1 MGVGSWELEVGS
13 WELGSWKLGVRSW
26 ELMMR
31 HTFPIVLTIALV
43 TGAST
48 VGAQTAPPTLQ
59 KLSPTGAQRGTQI
72 AVTIHGTNIG
82 DATRLIFSEPGFSSR
97 ITAVKEVP
105 IEKMVVPK
113 GVVRTDAPIDDKARK
128 VELTALVT
136 IAREV
141 PHGIHGFRLHTPLG
155 VSNQLR
161 FAVSSLA
168 ETKEDEPTDL
178 AKPQAVTLPAAIVG
192 ALATAGDVDAYRF
205 TARAGEEMVF
215 QVVARP
221 LGARL
226 DSVLRLLDASGKLV
240 AENNDID
247 LNRDS
252 VLTWRVTETGTYS
265 IAIEDSSTAV
275 ARTVSATAST
285 RACCPT

>member
-1 MGVGSWELEVGS
+1 
-13 WELGSWKLGVRSW
+13 
-26 ELMMR
+26 
-31 HTFPIVLTIALV
+31 
-43 TGAST
+43 
-48 VGAQTAPPTLQ
+48 
-59 KLSPTGAQRGTQI
+59 
-72 AVTIHGTNIG
+72 
-82 DATRLIFSEPGFSSR
+82 
-97 ITAVKEVP
+97 
-105 IEKMVVPK
+105 MVVPK

-128 VELTALVT
+128 FELTAVVT
-136 IAREV
+136 IAKEV

-168 ETKEDEPTDL
+168 ETKEQEPNDPG
-178 AKPQAVTLPAAIVG
+178 KPQGMTLPAALVG
-192 ALATAGDVDAYRF
+192 ALGTAGDVDAYRF

-226 DSVLRLLDASGKLV
+226 DSVVRLLDASGKLV

-252 VLTWRVTETGTYS
+252 VLTWRFTEAGTYS
-265 IAIEDSSTAV
+265 IAMRIWSTAV
-275 ARTVSATAST
+275 VRTDSGTAST
-285 RACCPT
+285 RACCPTSPACFLLACAAAPWAMSP